1 MIPETRFKAVVIP
14 TIKGKYV
21 VVRYRDTEK
30 KRTNLTFI
38 GGGCGPRENK
48 RNCAIRELM
57 EETRGALGLTRGNLK
72 NRIRPFTSTLRSARE
87 LAKNARE
94 GKKVS
99 MEYHVF
105 FAPLKN
111 TTRIKN
117 IKHRY
122 WTKTNLTKAEKE
134 TSGILLRSPAN
145 LERGTELWN
154 FWKMKN
160 INIFP
165 KLRGERFPANKVFN
179 ERPSTRYVPPGNR
192 SRPQTARP
200 SNTTSRP
207 QTARWNR
214 SRPQTPSGSSRW

>member
-1 MIPETRFKAVVIP
+1 MIPETRYKAVVIP
-14 TIKGKYV
+14 TIKGKFV
-21 VVRYRDTEK
+21 VVRYHDTNK
-30 KRTNLTFI
+30 KRTDLTFI

-48 RNCAIRELM
+48 RNCAIRELK
-57 EETRGALGLTRGNLK
+57 EETRGALNVRKENLK
-72 NRIRPFTSTLRSARE
+72 SRIRPFTSTLRSERE
-87 LAKNARE
+87 LAKNVRE

-134 TSGILLRSPAN
+134 TRGILLRSPTN

-154 FWKMKN
+154 FWKHAN
-160 INIFP
+160 VNIFT
-165 KLRGERFPANKVFN
+165 KLRGERFLANKVFN
-179 ERPSTRYVPPGNR
+179 ERPSTRYVPP
-192 SRPQTARP
+192 SARP

-214 SRPQTPSGSSRW
+214 SRPQTPSGSWRK

>member
-1 MIPETRFKAVVIP
+1 MIPETRYKAVVIP
-14 TIKGKYV
+14 TIKGKFV
-21 VVRYRDTEK
+21 VVRYHDTNK
-30 KRTNLTFI
+30 KRTDLTFI

-48 RNCAIRELM
+48 RNCAIRELK
-57 EETRGALGLTRGNLK
+57 EETRGALNVRKENLK
-72 NRIRPFTSTLRSARE
+72 NRISPFTSTLRSKGE

-94 GKKVS
+94 GKEVS

-105 FAPLKN
+105 FAPLNN

-122 WTKTNLTKAEKE
+122 WTKTNLNKAEKE

-154 FWKMKN
+154 FWKRAN

-165 KLRGERFPANKVFN
+165 KLRGERFPANKVFS
-179 ERPSTRYVPPGNR
+179 ERPLTRYVPPSQR
-192 SRPQTARP
+192 PRPQTARP
-200 SNTTSRP
+200 SNSHPKTPPRTG
-207 QTARWNR
+207 RW
-214 SRPQTPSGSSRW
+214 